1 MTGSNT
7 ATGPDANA
15 PGPVGARV
23 LVVDD
28 EADVRA
34 LMQTVLERNGFE
46 VITADGGS
54 DALAYLARDTPSL
67 ILLDLEMDDMNGWE
81 VLSMLRGHPRFGTF
95 KVVVVSG
102 AKGAVPKWAGYLR
115 KPFRLEALLELLD
128 GGAKPPVKV

>member
-1 MTGSNT
+1 M
-7 ATGPDANA
+7 ATPSRA
-15 PGPVGARV
+15 PGRGRV

-28 EADVRA
+28 EPDTRV
-34 LMQTVLERNGFE
+34 LMQTMLERNGFE

-102 AKGAVPKWAGYLR
+102 AKGSVPKWAGYLR
-115 KPFRLEALLELLD
+115 KPFRLDALLELLE
-128 GGAKPPVKV
+128 GGVKPSVKP